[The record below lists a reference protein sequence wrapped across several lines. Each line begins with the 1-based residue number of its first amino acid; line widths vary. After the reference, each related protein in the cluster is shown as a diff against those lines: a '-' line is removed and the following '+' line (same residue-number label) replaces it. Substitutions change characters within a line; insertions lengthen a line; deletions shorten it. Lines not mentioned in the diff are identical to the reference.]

1 MAIHLVKFARN
12 WLLKRTFVSVIT
24 FQESGL
30 GVFQIEVQFKSSRLG
45 TIYLSCHSAYS
56 GPAHSLHADCNGTVG
71 GAGHEGVL
79 PELPVYI
86 THLAYAG

>member
-1 MAIHLVKFARN
+1 M
-12 WLLKRTFVSVIT
+12 SVIT
-24 FQESGL
+24 SQESGL

-86 THLAYAG
+86 THLAYVG